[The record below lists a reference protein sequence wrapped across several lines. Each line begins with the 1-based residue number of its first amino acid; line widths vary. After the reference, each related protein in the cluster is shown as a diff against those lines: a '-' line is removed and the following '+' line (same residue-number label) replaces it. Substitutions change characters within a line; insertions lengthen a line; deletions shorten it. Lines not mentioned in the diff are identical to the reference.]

1 MEMKYLLII
10 YMIFLKFQE
19 LLKVFIVIIK
29 LILLIVPVLVA
40 VAILTL
46 LERKTLGYMQFRK
59 GPNLVGPLGILQPFA
74 DGMKLFIKERF
85 KPSKST
91 PLLFILSPPLFIFL
105 SIMLW
110 GVAPIKRTGL
120 KFILSLLFIITF
132 SRLSVYAILGAGW
145 ASNSKYALLG
155 ALRAVAQTIS
165 YEVSFGLILLP
176 LLLMAGGWGLRS
188 FMVIQK
194 LGIWLIFPCLPLFVM
209 WFISSLAETKRTP
222 FDLAEGESEL
232 VSGYKVEYA
241 AAPFALFFI
250 GEYAKIIFIKLLSI
264 VLFIGVLSRDIFFI
278 KIIMVSVKTSFLVF
292 SFLWIRASFPR
303 IRYDQLMSLM
313 WKGFL
318 PLTISLLIFFFILI
332 TLAKAVPPHY

>member
-1 MEMKYLLII
+1 MEMKQLPIISMWYLKFSEILKNFIVITKLVLLII
-10 YMIFLKFQE
+10 
-19 LLKVFIVIIK
+19 
-29 LILLIVPVLVA
+29 PVLVA

-85 KPSKST
+85 KPSNST
-91 PLLFILSPPLFIFL
+91 PLLFILAPPLFIFL
-105 SIMLW
+105 SILLW
-110 GVAPIKRTGL
+110 GVAPIKRAGL

-176 LLLMAGGWGLRS
+176 LLLIAGGWGLKS

-194 LGIWLIFPCLPLFVM
+194 LGIWLIFPCFPLFIM

-250 GEYAKIIFIKLLSI
+250 GEYAKIIFIKLLTI
-264 VLFIGVLSRDIFFI
+264 ILFIGVLSSNFYVINI
-278 KIIMVSVKTSFLVF
+278 VIVSIKTSFLIF

-303 IRYDQLMSLM
+303 IRYDQLMGLM

-318 PLTISLLIFFFILI
+318 PLTIALLIFFFALI
-332 TLAKAVPPHY
+332 SAIEAVPPHY